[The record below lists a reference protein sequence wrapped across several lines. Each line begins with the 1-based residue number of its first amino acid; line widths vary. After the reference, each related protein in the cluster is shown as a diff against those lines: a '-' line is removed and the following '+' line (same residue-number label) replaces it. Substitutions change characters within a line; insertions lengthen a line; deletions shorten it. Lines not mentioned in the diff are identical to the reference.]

1 MKIET
6 EEISIETSYGNFS
19 VRQFRPQ
26 FVLDQFPEIFSSTV
40 LDIGSD
46 AGVIK
51 AHLGPEKVTGVD
63 LNPAADITI
72 NLDEVEQLPFED
84 GQFKT
89 VLCLDVLEH
98 LENLHRI
105 MAEAVRVSSRWVLIS
120 LPNPWASARLRI
132 ARGKGSIVHYGLPL
146 EPTQDRHRWFF
157 SCGEALDF
165 LVGMQ
170 NDDLNVRSLMTVEK
184 PVPAYLRWF
193 RRFVYFDPLRYRNR
207 YIHTV
212 ICLFEK
218 SGNHGD

>member
-1 MKIET
+1 MKIEAEQIT
-6 EEISIETSYGNFS
+6 IETAYGDFA
-19 VRQFRPQ
+19 VRQSRPE
-26 FVLDQFPEIFSSTV
+26 FVFTRFPEVFTDTV

-51 AHLGPEKVTGVD
+51 AHLGPEKVTSMD

-132 ARGKGSIVHYGLPL
+132 ARGKGSISHYGLPH
-146 EPTQDRHRWFF
+146 EPPPDRHRWFF
-157 SCGEALDF
+157 SYGEAVNF
-165 LVGMQ
+165 LLGMQ
-170 NDDLNVRSLMTVEK
+170 DEALTIRRVMTVEK
-184 PVPAYLRWF
+184 PVPVHLRWF

-207 YIHTV
+207 YVHTV
-212 ICLFEK
+212 MCLFEK
-218 SGNHGD
+218 NGNHGG